1 MNDRVVNETLVRI
14 AEDFPGWEE
23 WKRQLRAGMDC
34 RIENLRDPNV
44 IMIRTENLGIS
55 ISSEIVSPPIKDMT
69 RAAISPTCPM
79 DCWTHSIRLT
89 SQSK

>member
-34 RIENLRDPNV
+34 RSENLRDPNV

-55 ISSEIVSPPIKDMT
+55 ISSEISIHDFNGEIY
-69 RAAISPTCPM
+69 AALTGDQCTIT
-79 DCWTHSIRLT
+79 DIRIVHT
-89 SQSK
+89 PRED

>member
-34 RIENLRDPNV
+34 RIEILRDPNV

-55 ISSEIVSPPIKDMT
+55 ISSESSIHDFNGEIYAALTGDQYTITDIRIVHTPRED
-69 RAAISPTCPM
+69 
-79 DCWTHSIRLT
+79 
-89 SQSK
+89 